1 MGIVAVTCLA
11 LAAEASEHKR
21 AEERVRQLAA
31 TDPLTELAN
40 YRRLLDTLDLE
51 IKRYGRHG
59 TILCNLAFRFGR
71 TQEDQ

>member
-11 LAAEASEHKR
+11 LAEASEHKQ

-51 IKRYGRHG
+51 IKRYGRMG
-59 TILCNLAFRFGR
+59 RSFAILLFDLDGP
-71 TQEDQ
+71 QEDQ